1 MVFLYDI
8 LVFSKSLEDHVSYL
22 RLVLIVLLD
31 NQLYAKQ
38 SKCVFSYG
46 EMEYLGH
53 LISGQGLELTPRK
66 YKLFKTGL
74 FLLREAL
81 SGFLGLIG
89 YYRKFIKD
97 YGLIAAP

>member
-1 MVFLYDI
+1 MPFGLTNALSTFQFLMNKVFKPYLRKFVLVFLYDI

-22 RLVLIVLLD
+22 RLVLTMLLD

-38 SKCVFSYG
+38 SKCAFSYG

-66 YKLFKTGL
+66 
-74 FLLREAL
+74 
-81 SGFLGLIG
+81 
-89 YYRKFIKD
+89 
-97 YGLIAAP
+97 